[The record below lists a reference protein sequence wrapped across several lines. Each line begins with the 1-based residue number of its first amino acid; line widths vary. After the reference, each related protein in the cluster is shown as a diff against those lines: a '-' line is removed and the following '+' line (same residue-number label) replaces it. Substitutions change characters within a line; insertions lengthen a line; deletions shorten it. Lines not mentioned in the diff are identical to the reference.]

1 MPEARGDAR
10 TKMVE
15 AAVVVLARSGYQ
27 GASFSAVLTE
37 SGAPRGSIYHHF
49 PGGKDELV
57 EAALE
62 LQTARVIAMLEAM
75 HGIPPRQVAERFL
88 EAWHRTLI
96 GADFAAGC
104 SLLAVAT
111 SAGPALQATAGRL
124 FGDWMGALTRALT
137 VGVPRR
143 RGRRVRR
150 RAAGGVRGRR
160 RDLPGAAVDGRARR
174 AAGPPR
180 PGGGGAGRLTP
191 AELS

>member
-137 VGVPRR
+137 VGGAPADAAAEFAADLLAASEGAVAICRAQR
-143 RGRRVRR
+143 STAVLDALRGRLVRE
-150 RAAGGVRGRR
+150 AEALAG
-160 RDLPGAAVDGRARR
+160 
-174 AAGPPR
+174 
-180 PGGGGAGRLTP
+180 
-191 AELS
+191 